1 MEINFHPLELHPL
14 IILKLI
20 EQYLLK
26 LLKITEYL
34 FLKNEKNFIAEKLH
48 SSIILTTV
56 EPLKIIKYSPFPPL
70 SKKKKKGKKECRNLQ
85 VGEFVSTR
93 KCRGLDARDFIL
105 PEVQML

>member
-70 SKKKKKGKKECRNLQ
+70 SKKKKKEKRNA
-85 VGEFVSTR
+85 ETYKSVS
-93 KCRGLDARDFIL
+93 L
-105 PEVQML
+105 